1 MQWAM
6 NQHTLKRP
14 WVFFQKWDK
23 RSEERSERLNPVN
36 EDDAPKKQARIVCA
50 QCGQHLSTRDQLFAY
65 DGQSMYGVFINP
77 FGVVFELCTLVNAMN
92 LTLIGEPTEGGT
104 WFEGYSWQ
112 ICVCSRCHVHLGW
125 LYQSH
130 TSAGAPSRFYGLIR
144 SKLREG

>member
-6 NQHTLKRP
+6 NQHTFKLS
-14 WVFFQKWDK
+14 WSFFQKANEEPEES
-23 RSEERSERLNPVN
+23 SEKLSLVN
-36 EDDAPKKQARIVCA
+36 EDDAPKRQARIVCA

-92 LTLIGEPTEGGT
+92 LTPIGELTEEGT
-104 WFEGYSWQ
+104 WFEDYSWQ
-112 ICVCSRCHVHLGW
+112 ICVCNRCHIHLGW

-130 TSAGAPSRFYGLIR
+130 TSTSAPSRFYGLIR
-144 SKLREG
+144 SKLRES